1 MNITWNFVVAQILG
15 LLALFI
21 LGYSFQKNNKEN
33 MLKLQMISSFLFA
46 LQYVFL
52 TAWTGALMNFICIVR
67 NYIFKKYE
75 KSPIP
80 IGIVCILII
89 LIISLS
95 AISWDGYISILPPI
109 AIILY
114 TISLTQN
121 KLKIVRL
128 TEIISCSLFII
139 YNIKVLAITGLIS
152 TIIELVLA
160 GIAII
165 RYDLLKKT
173 TKN

>member
-1 MNITWNFVVAQILG
+1 MNITWNFIVAQILG
-15 LLALFI
+15 LFALFI
-21 LGYSFQKNNKEN
+21 LGYSFQKDNKEN
-33 MLKLQMISSFLFA
+33 LLKLQMISSLLFA
-46 LQYVFL
+46 LQYIFL

-75 KSPIP
+75 ESKTP
-80 IGIVCILII
+80 IGIVCILIVLMI
-89 LIISLS
+89 VLS
-95 AISWDGYISILPPI
+95 AISWSGWISILPTL

-121 KLKIVRL
+121 ELKIVRL

-152 TIIELVLA
+152 TIIELVVA

-165 RYDLLKKT
+165 RYDLLKSSK
-173 TKN
+173 KS